1 MLLDLHG
8 YRTEDVPD
16 AVDRFL
22 IKAQRAGQ
30 KRVRIMTGKGTGQVK
45 KTVVNYLRLG
55 GFPFEEERMENGRR
69 NEGVLVVF
77 LDD

>member
-30 KRVRIMTGKGTGQVK
+30 KRVRIMTGKGRGLVK
-45 KTVVNYLRLG
+45 KTVIDYLRLG
-55 GFPFEEERMENGRR
+55 GFPFEEERLKNGRR

-77 LDD
+77 LE